1 MSQLAK
7 DNNTMSAS
15 WQLYDAERM
24 ANESLRQQLAES
36 EAERLEQ
43 ARLLGMSGEREAGL
57 LAEIERLKGMV
68 DEIQAA
74 RHVQREHNR
83 MLTNLAAAQ
92 AREQLLRDGLSWIS
106 RVNALD
112 YEYVEMAKKTLANVS
127 QDTSALDNL
136 KAEVAARAGEVMRER
151 CIGTGR
157 SNGLHIEGSKKI
169 RSIPGV
175 TLEDLK

>member
-1 MSQLAK
+1 MSDIVEELK
-7 DNNTMSAS
+7 NRYMDTK
-15 WQLYDAERM
+15 RM
-24 ANESLRQQLAES
+24 IPCELEHRAAQEIEYLRQRLAEKD
-36 EAERLEQ
+36 
-43 ARLLGMSGEREAGL
+43 
-57 LAEIERLKGMV
+57 AEIERLKSMV
-68 DEIQAA
+68 DESQAA

-92 AREQLLRDGLSWIS
+92 ARERLLLDGLSWIS

-151 CIGTGR
+151 CLGDIWYMPKPQ
-157 SNGLHIEGSKKI
+157 EEAI
-169 RSIPGV
+169 RALPGV